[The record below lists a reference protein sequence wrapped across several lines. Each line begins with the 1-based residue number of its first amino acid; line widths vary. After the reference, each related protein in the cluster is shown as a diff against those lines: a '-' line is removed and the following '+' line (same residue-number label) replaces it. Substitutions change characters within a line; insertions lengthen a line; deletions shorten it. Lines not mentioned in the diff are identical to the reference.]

1 MPNPNPRLAARYAKS
16 LIDLALERD
25 QLEEVYKDIQY
36 LRSIFQK
43 SKALIDFLNN
53 PVITSDQKL
62 LVVKT
67 LDSSNTGE
75 TTKSFNRLLIR
86 KGRENYL
93 PEIANAFIDQYKKY
107 KGIYTVTLI
116 TAIPVGDD
124 IKEIFINRIKSAGR
138 MKEVEL
144 VSVVQANIIG
154 GFILEG
160 EDRRIDA
167 SVAYDLTK
175 IKNRFLTNEFIYR
188 FR

>member
-1 MPNPNPRLAARYAKS
+1 MQNPRLAARYAKA
-16 LIDLALERD
+16 LIDLSLEKG
-25 QLEEVYKDIQY
+25 QLEQVYKDVLY
-36 LRSIFQK
+36 LKSIFRS
-43 SKALIDFLNN
+43 SKELVNFLNN

-62 LVVKT
+62 KVVKAV
-67 LDSSNTGE
+67 DSENTGE
-75 TTKSFNRLLIR
+75 LTKSFNRLLIR
-86 KGRENYL
+86 KGRESYL
-93 PEIANAFIDQYKKY
+93 PEIANAFIEQYKIH

-116 TAIPVGDD
+116 TAIPVSDD
-124 IKEIFINRIKSAGR
+124 VKNIIISKIKLTGH

-144 VSVVQANIIG
+144 LTEVQENIIG

-160 EDRRIDA
+160 NGRRIDA

>member
-1 MPNPNPRLAARYAKS
+1 MPNPRLATRYA
-16 LIDLALERD
+16 
-25 QLEEVYKDIQY
+25 
-36 LRSIFQK
+36 
-43 SKALIDFLNN
+43 KALIDLSKEQDQLEKVYKDVLYLKSIFESSQELVNFLNN

-62 LVVKT
+62 AVVKA
-67 LDSSNTGE
+67 LDSEKTGE
-75 TTKSFNRLLIR
+75 LTKSFNRLLIR
-86 KGRENYL
+86 KGRESYL
-93 PEIANAFIDQYKKY
+93 PEIAEAFIEQYKEY

-116 TAIPVGDD
+116 TAIPASDEVKNAIIRR
-124 IKEIFINRIKSAGR
+124 IKEDGK

-144 VSVVQANIIG
+144 VCVVQENIIG

-160 EDRRIDA
+160 NGKRIDA

>member
-1 MPNPNPRLAARYAKS
+1 MQNPRLAARYAKALLDLS
-16 LIDLALERD
+16 LEKGQLER
-25 QLEEVYKDIQY
+25 VYKDVLY
-36 LRSIFQK
+36 LKSIFK
-43 SKALIDFLNN
+43 SSKELVNFLNN

-62 LVVKT
+62 KVVKMV
-67 LDSSNTGE
+67 DSENTGE
-75 TTKSFNRLLIR
+75 VTKSFNRLLIR
-86 KGRENYL
+86 KSRESYL
-93 PEIANAFIDQYKKY
+93 PEIVDAFIQQYKVY

-116 TAIPVGDD
+116 TAIPVSDD
-124 IKEIFINRIKSAGR
+124 VKDIIVKRIKMAGK

-144 VSVVQANIIG
+144 LTEVQENIIG

-160 EDRRIDA
+160 NGRRIDA

>member
-1 MPNPNPRLAARYAKS
+1 MQNPRLAARYAKA
-16 LIDLALERD
+16 LIDLSLEKG
-25 QLEEVYKDIQY
+25 QLELVYKDVLY
-36 LRSIFQK
+36 LKSIFK
-43 SKALIDFLNN
+43 SKELVNFLNN

-62 LVVKT
+62 KVVKAI
-67 LDSSNTGE
+67 DSENTGE
-75 TTKSFNRLLIR
+75 VTKSFNRLLIR
-86 KGRENYL
+86 KGRESYL
-93 PEIANAFIDQYKKY
+93 PQIADAFIEQYKVH

-116 TAIPVGDD
+116 TAIPVSDD
-124 IKEIFINRIKSAGR
+124 VKNTIISKIKLAGH

-144 VSVVQANIIG
+144 LTEVQENIIG

-160 EDRRIDA
+160 NGRRIDA

>member
-1 MPNPNPRLAARYAKS
+1 MPNPRLAARYAKS
-16 LIDLALERD
+16 LLDLSLEKGE
-25 QLEEVYKDIQY
+25 LEQVYKDVLY
-36 LRSIFQK
+36 LKSIFK
-43 SKALIDFLNN
+43 SSKELINFLNN

-62 LVVKT
+62 AVVKA
-67 LDSSNTGE
+67 LDSDRTGE

-93 PEIANAFIDQYKKY
+93 PEIADAFIEQYKEY
-107 KGIYTVTLI
+107 KGIFTVTLI
-116 TAIPVGDD
+116 TAIPVSDEVKD
-124 IKEIFINRIKSAGR
+124 IFIKRIKREGH
-138 MKEVEL
+138 MKEVDL
-144 VSVVQANIIG
+144 VTEVQENIIG

-160 EDRRIDA
+160 NGRRIDA

>member
-1 MPNPNPRLAARYAKS
+1 MQNPRLAARYAKA
-16 LIDLALERD
+16 LIDLSLEKD
-25 QLEEVYKDIQY
+25 QLEQVYKDVLY
-36 LRSIFQK
+36 LKSIFK
-43 SKALIDFLNN
+43 SSKELVNFLNN

-62 LVVKT
+62 KVVRT
-67 LDSSNTGE
+67 IDSENTGE
-75 TTKSFNRLLIR
+75 VTKSFNRLLIR
-86 KGRENYL
+86 KNRESYL
-93 PEIANAFIDQYKKY
+93 PEIVEAFIEQYKIY

-116 TAIPVGDD
+116 TAIPVSDD
-124 IKEIFINRIKSAGR
+124 VKNIIIGRIKLAGH

-144 VSVVQANIIG
+144 LTEVQENIIG

-160 EDRRIDA
+160 NGRRIDA

>member
-1 MPNPNPRLAARYAKS
+1 MSNPLLAARYAKA
-16 LIDLALERD
+16 LLDLSIEKG
-25 QLEEVYKDIQY
+25 QVEEVYKDLLY
-36 LRSIFQK
+36 LKSLFQQ
-43 SKALIDFLNN
+43 SKELVDFLNN
-53 PVITSDQKL
+53 PVITSDQKIKI
-62 LVVKT
+62 VKS
-67 LDSSNTGE
+67 LDSASTGE
-75 TTKSFNRLLIR
+75 ITKSFNRLLIR

-93 PEIANAFIDQYKKY
+93 PEIAEAFIEQYKVY

-116 TAIPVGDD
+116 TAIPVSDD
-124 IKEIFINRIKSAGR
+124 VKNTFISKIKSAGN

-144 VSVVQANIIG
+144 LSVVQEDIIG

-160 EDRRIDA
+160 NGRRIDA